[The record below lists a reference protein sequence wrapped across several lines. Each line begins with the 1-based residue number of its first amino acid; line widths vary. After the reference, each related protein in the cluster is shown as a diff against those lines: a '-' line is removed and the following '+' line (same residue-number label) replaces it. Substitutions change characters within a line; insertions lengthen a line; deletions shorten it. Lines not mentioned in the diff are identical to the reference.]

1 MRGFAMMA
9 LAALAALAGTGSPA
23 LARSDGEAAP
33 DAGAGAGVDPLSVTV
48 ESADADR
55 FAAVFAAADGRP
67 TAEALQ
73 RGYLDGAGRG
83 VAVFT
88 PGRIQNAANLARAIA
103 ADPAGYARAVKVCL
117 PLAKQA
123 SADMRAIYLGL
134 ASVFPGRPLPELH
147 VVFGAGNSGGTAGV
161 EDGVGAQVLG
171 LEVICEMADTPEE
184 LRTTFRRFFA
194 HETVHVVQMQAGA
207 AVQSA
212 SDPLLAA
219 SLTEGFAEFV
229 SGLVTGEVPD
239 PERDGWAR
247 AREAQ
252 VWADFAADR
261 RALQIMAGEGMS
273 VDDPPAEAAALLRRW
288 AGNYG
293 SAPEGWPYEMGYW
306 IGRRICEGYFE
317 RSTDKRRAIEDLLLM
332 KDPAAILAGSGYG
345 SRVEF
350 PSE

>member
-1 MRGFAMMA
+1 MREFAISA
-9 LAALAALAGTGSPA
+9 LAALGAFAMGSPG
-23 LARSDGEAAP
+23 LARNHGDTRP
-33 DAGAGAGVDPLSVTV
+33 VAGAAAGVDPLAVTV
-48 ESADADR
+48 EAGDADR
-55 FAAVFAAADGRP
+55 FAEVFAAADGRP

-73 RGYLDGAGRG
+73 GGYLDGAGRG

-88 PGRIQNAANLARAIA
+88 PWRIQNAVNLARAVA
-103 ADPAGYARAVKVCL
+103 ADPSGYARAIDVCL

-161 EDGVGAQVLG
+161 KDGVGAQVLG
-171 LEVICEMADTPEE
+171 LEVICAVADTPEE
-184 LRTTFRRFFA
+184 LRKTFRRFFA

-207 AVQSA
+207 SVESS

-239 PERDGWAR
+239 PERDAWAR

-252 VWADFAADR
+252 AWADFAADR
-261 RALQIMAGEGMS
+261 RALQLMAGEGMS

-293 SAPEGWPYEMGYW
+293 AAPEGWPYEMGYW

-317 RSTDKRRAIEDLLLM
+317 RSTDKRRAIEELLLM
-332 KDPAAILAGSGYG
+332 EDPAAILAGSGYAAQMDLP
-345 SRVEF
+345 SR
-350 PSE
+350 

>member
-1 MRGFAMMA
+1 MRSLLALTLAGSA
-9 LAALAALAGTGSPA
+9 LAHPVSAQPVEKPG
-23 LARSDGEAAP
+23 
-33 DAGAGAGVDPLSVTV
+33 GVDPLAVQV

-55 FAAVFAAADGRP
+55 FAAVFAATEGHP
-67 TAEALQ
+67 SAEALQ
-73 RGYLDGAGRG
+73 AGYLDGAGRG

-88 PGRIQNAANLARAIA
+88 PGRIQNADNLAAAVA
-103 ADPAGYARAVKVCL
+103 ADPASYARAIEVCL
-117 PLAKQA
+117 PIAKQA

-134 ASVFPGRPLPELH
+134 ASVFPGRTLPELH

-194 HETVHVVQMQAGA
+194 HETVHVLQMQAGA
-207 AVQSA
+207 LAES
-212 SDPLLAA
+212 STDPLLAA

-261 RALQIMAGEGMS
+261 RALQFMAGEGMS
-273 VDDPPAEAAALLRRW
+273 MEDPPAGAAALQRRW

-293 SAPEGWPYEMGYW
+293 SAPEGWPYELGYW

-317 RSTDKRRAIEDLLLM
+317 RSADKRRAIEELLLM
-332 KDPAAILAGSGYG
+332 KDPAAILGASGYG
-345 SRVEF
+345 AKAGA
-350 PSE
+350 